1 MRDWAPSVLT
11 SSFAAPTNSYWG
23 TRVKAQ
29 PLLQLRPEV
38 VQSYCKVPV
47 VKFQLDEAGGGQ
59 SRLAGSTAGRVGL
72 NLHIRC
78 GVVCMLVLLDA
89 RQDVRPQLSSALI
102 LYKAAAQ
109 HKWATG

>member
-1 MRDWAPSVLT
+1 MPDWAPSVLT

-59 SRLAGSTAGRVGL
+59 SRLAGRVGL
-72 NLHIRC
+72 NLHTRC

-89 RQDVRPQLSSALI
+89 GQDVRPQLSSALI

-109 HKWATG
+109 HKWATGKS